1 VLPSGSQWGWPASRV
16 RSALSSLQAQQPG
29 PRGVLVMCKI
39 SLPNCEQGA
48 AELAQAEGEPE
59 AAGGP
64 SLSGLS
70 VITERFSTPVVRA
83 FLGEAYCCSGVVR
96 APPGEGGLA
105 TWNALGPEGQQE
117 AVRLA
122 DMLNAEG
129 VLGCWDAMVAEEVG
143 RHGLTVG
150 GLSSDSLIRLLLLAD
165 RFQEQ
170 LPRAYEACMV
180 KTCALVSE
188 GNEGVIRAVPDLSP
202 ASSALLLKEVRSSL
216 AAAISAG
223 SQALA
228 NEVAA
233 HAASVATWA
242 ESIGKMQQAVQWA
255 AAAQQWVADADLR
268 AVSAGGC
275 WPCRFLLKMRSRLT
289 RFCRLIAPAVIG
301 RTMTLF

>member
-1 VLPSGSQWGWPASRV
+1 
-16 RSALSSLQAQQPG
+16 
-29 PRGVLVMCKI
+29 MCKTPM
-39 SLPNCEQGA
+39 PNCLQGA
-48 AELAQAEGEPE
+48 AELAQAEAEPE
-59 AAGGP
+59 AAHGP

-105 TWNALGPEGQQE
+105 AWNALGQEGQQE
-117 AVRLA
+117 AIRLA
-122 DMLNAEG
+122 DMLNADG
-129 VLGCWDAMVAEEVG
+129 VLRCWDAMLAEEVG
-143 RHGLTVG
+143 RHGQTGG
-150 GLSSDSLIRLLLLAD
+150 GLSSDSIIQRLLLAD

-170 LPRAYEACMV
+170 LPRAYEACMA

-188 GNEGVIRAVPDLSP
+188 GNEDVIRAVPDLSP
-202 ASSALLLKEVRSSL
+202 ASSTLLLKEVRSSL

-242 ESIGKMQQAVQWA
+242 DRMGKMHQAVQWA

-268 AVSAGGC
+268 AVSAGES
-275 WPCRFLLKMRSRLT
+275 WPGGLHPIQHIFY
-289 RFCRLIAPAVIG
+289 
-301 RTMTLF
+301 